1 MSIAEQL
8 TLETLGKCRNYKRAI
23 FNLQRD
29 IEALEEEIY
38 NLRGI
43 NFDTIKAKGKGSYK
57 LEEMIQEKKDLETI
71 LKSNLVRLSN
81 IELTI
86 RQLKDT
92 ETVQILI
99 DLYINDIDNIT
110 KLEEKYNLSRSSIYR
125 KRDKGLKDLSEI
137 MWGAI

>member
-8 TLETLGKCRNYKRAI
+8 TMQMLAKCKNYKKAI
-23 FNLQRD
+23 LNITRD
-29 IEALEEEIY
+29 IEAIEEEIY
-38 NLRGI
+38 NLKPI
-43 NFDTIKAKGKGSYK
+43 NFDTIKGGGKGNYR
-57 LEEMIQEKKDLETI
+57 LEDKIQEKKDLETI
-71 LKSNLVRLSN
+71 LRSNVVRLSN

-99 DLYINDIDNIT
+99 NLYINDIQNIT
-110 KLEEKYNLSRSSIYR
+110 QLEEKLHLSRSTIYR
-125 KRDKGLKDLSEI
+125 KRDKGLKDLSDI

>member
-8 TLETLGKCRNYKRAI
+8 TMQMLAKCKNYKKAI
-23 FNLQRD
+23 LNITRD
-29 IEALEEEIY
+29 IEAIEEEIY
-38 NLRGI
+38 SLKPI
-43 NFDTIKAKGKGSYK
+43 NFDTIKGGGKGNYR
-57 LEEMIQEKKDLETI
+57 LEDKIQEKKDLETI
-71 LKSNLVRLSN
+71 LRSNVVRLSN

-99 DLYINDIDNIT
+99 NLYINDIQNIT
-110 KLEEKYNLSRSSIYR
+110 QLEEKLHLSRSTIYR
-125 KRDKGLKDLSEI
+125 KRDKGLKDLSDI